1 MRDRE
6 RENAHRIKSTL
17 ERYAEDAAT
26 IASLARIL
34 NYNVNQLR
42 EDIDSL
48 SRYLAKLEDSAD
60 E

>member
-17 ERYAEDAAT
+17 ERYSEDPTTMQIMAK
-26 IASLARIL
+26 LL

-48 SRYLAKLEDSAD
+48 SRYLAKLEDLAK
-60 E
+60 